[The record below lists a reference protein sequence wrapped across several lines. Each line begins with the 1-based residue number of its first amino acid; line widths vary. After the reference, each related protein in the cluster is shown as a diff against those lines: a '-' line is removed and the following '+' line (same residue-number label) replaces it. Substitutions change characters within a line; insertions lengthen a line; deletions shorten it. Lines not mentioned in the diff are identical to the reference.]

1 MREEEVYM
9 KCLIEISGIQKQEQL
24 SQMPSGNAI
33 IYKAK
38 PVPADG
44 ADLILGANPAHPGSW
59 PLPGP
64 GPGPAL

>member
-1 MREEEVYM
+1 M

-59 PLPGP
+59 PLP
-64 GPGPAL
+64 ALALVLLSESSHALF